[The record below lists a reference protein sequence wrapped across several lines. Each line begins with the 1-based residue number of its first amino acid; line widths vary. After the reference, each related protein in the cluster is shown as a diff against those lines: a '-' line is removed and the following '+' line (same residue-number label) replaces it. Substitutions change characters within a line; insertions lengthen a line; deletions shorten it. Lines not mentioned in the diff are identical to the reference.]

1 MRRVLQDGSGR
12 RHLRLLADALVRA
25 GRAFWPSSLL
35 RERAAGAGPGPGRA
49 GRRPSHVC
57 TFGGSAPSGVEPV
70 CGYRKGIG
78 GWVGGWV
85 PWKAAP
91 PRKGRRAVRGWGRV
105 CGRGGPAVRGRFLA
119 LPVGPRR
126 PDPRRTSHAASSRAR
141 MHTRTAWPPP
151 VGMQQAAVAPSCDPT
166 SGPPGPGTRRL
177 AAELCGR
184 DGCRAIAGPPH
195 TRTLAG
201 VAAPASRST
210 LPHPARPRCK
220 AGGRGGGLVSARA
233 AARCGS
239 PPAGRPDGPRDGGCR
254 RLDRQDWDQRRRVR
268 TRRGASG
275 SFDAAPPAAAAR
287 RGLARLGHGS

>member
-91 PRKGRRAVRGWGRV
+91 PRKGRRGV
-105 CGRGGPAVRGRFLA
+105 GGVGAGLRQMGACSPRPLPHLA
-119 LPVGPRR
+119 RR
-126 PDPRRTSHAASSRAR
+126 P
-141 MHTRTAWPPP
+141 
-151 VGMQQAAVAPSCDPT
+151 
-166 SGPPGPGTRRL
+166 
-177 AAELCGR
+177 
-184 DGCRAIAGPPH
+184 
-195 TRTLAG
+195 
-201 VAAPASRST
+201 
-210 LPHPARPRCK
+210 
-220 AGGRGGGLVSARA
+220 
-233 AARCGS
+233 
-239 PPAGRPDGPRDGGCR
+239 PPA
-254 RLDRQDWDQRRRVR
+254 
-268 TRRGASG
+268 
-275 SFDAAPPAAAAR
+275 
-287 RGLARLGHGS
+287 